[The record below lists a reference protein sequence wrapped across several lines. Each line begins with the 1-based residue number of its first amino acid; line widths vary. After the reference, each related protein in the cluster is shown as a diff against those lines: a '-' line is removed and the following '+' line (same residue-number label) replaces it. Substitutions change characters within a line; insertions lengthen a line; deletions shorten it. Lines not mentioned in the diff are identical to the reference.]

1 MSKINFN
8 RQLYR
13 LRGMIMLALVILF
26 ASLASSQSA
35 NDPLYLGQVK
45 QYDSYDIHLTC
56 TLSNGSLCVNS
67 APCNVSFLNFPNGS
81 FMFKQRPMTF
91 SSGIYNLTVPQ
102 TSILGNYYLEQVC
115 CSNGLC
121 ATQGFN
127 YDVTPSGVLLKE
139 GESTIVIATMITAF
153 IIAIILFI
161 LGLFIQTRPI
171 KLIFYAFSAVFVIG
185 GALFTQLGIESY
197 IANNAGLQLVYA
209 RFIFLLGTFGVV
221 LLVGLMVYALIFAIT
236 YMRNR
241 ARFSGG

>member
-1 MSKINFN
+1 MAKYVNRLNLLLLIFTIFLCMSV
-8 RQLYR
+8 Q
-13 LRGMIMLALVILF
+13 AL
-26 ASLASSQSA
+26 SA
-35 NDPLYLGQVK
+35 RDPMYLGIVK
-45 QYDSYDIHLTC
+45 QYDSYDIHLSC
-56 TLSNGSLCVNS
+56 SLSNGSLCVNA
-67 APCNVSFLNFPNGS
+67 APCNISFLDFPNKS

-91 SSGIYNLTVPQ
+91 SSGVYNLTVPQ
-102 TSILGNYYLEQVC
+102 TSILGNYYFEQVC
-115 CSNGLC
+115 CSNGTC
-121 ATQGFN
+121 ESQGFS
-127 YDVTPSGVLLKE
+127 YEVTPSGVILKQ
-139 GESTIVIATMITAF
+139 GESTIVTTSIITAF
-153 IIAIILFI
+153 IIALILFI
-161 LGLFIQTRPI
+161 IGLFIQAQAV